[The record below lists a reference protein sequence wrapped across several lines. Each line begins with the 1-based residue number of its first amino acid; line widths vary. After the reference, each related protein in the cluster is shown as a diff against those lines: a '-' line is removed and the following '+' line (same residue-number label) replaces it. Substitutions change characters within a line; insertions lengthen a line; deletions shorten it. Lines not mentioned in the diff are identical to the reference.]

1 MGYKIV
7 VMGASLGGLHALET
21 LFEELPA
28 DFPLPVAVVHHRGPH
43 PGPHLR
49 STLQNHA
56 ALRVREPQDKEAI
69 EPGNIYLAP
78 ADYHLLVEDGH
89 FSLSTEGR
97 VSYARPSIDVLF
109 DSAAEAYAERAV
121 AVALTGAN
129 KDGAQGAA
137 RVKERGGYLIVQD
150 PETAEC
156 PVLPNTV
163 LASTGADRVLSL
175 SEISRHLVRLGG
187 MESGRVG

>member
-1 MGYKIV
+1 MAGYKIV
-7 VMGASLGGLHALET
+7 VMGTSMGGLRVLET
-21 LFEELPA
+21 LFAALPA
-28 DFPLPVAVVHHRGPH
+28 GFPLPVAIVHHRGPQ

-56 ALRVREPQDKEAI
+56 ALRVREPQDKEEI

-109 DSAAEAYAERAV
+109 ESAAEAYGSGTI

-129 KDGAQGAA
+129 RDGADGAA
-137 RVKERGGYLIVQD
+137 TVKALGGYLIVQE
-150 PETAEC
+150 PGSAEC

-163 LASTGADRVLSL
+163 LSATAADQVLPL
-175 SEISRHLVRLGG
+175 AQISSHLIQLGNQI
-187 MESGRVG
+187 